1 VTAAVSPRQRSR
13 ARTFA
18 QDILS
23 VARRVREAEAGR
35 AWPAEKWQADPVGFA
50 TTILGVRL
58 WSAQVEI
65 LESIRD
71 HKRVAVAG
79 GRKIGKDF
87 ALAVAA
93 LWWYASFPDAR
104 VFMTAVSAKQVRDIL
119 YREVRQRFAQSGRC
133 AACRE
138 AKPDAPAPCTH
149 SAILTGKVGEL
160 PATGIT
166 AADFREIKGQT
177 ADAAEGLAG
186 FSGARL
192 LAIIDEASGYPDDLH
207 VAIRGNLAA
216 SGCREVLISNP
227 TRARGFFFDAFHK
240 GTGLY
245 KTIQVSSESSPNLVE
260 GREVFPALASGEW
273 IEDMKRDYGEE
284 SALYKI
290 HVKGE
295 FVLHEQGAI
304 FPVHAIEEAVRRWQ
318 DTPAE
323 GPLQVG
329 VDPAGEGGKGDESGF
344 AGRRGKKLVELVARR
359 GLSPE
364 GHVIEVL
371 GIIAKHGQS
380 TGERARVVVDRE
392 GETGAKVW
400 GAFVA
405 YVQAQGDACPFDLV
419 GVRSSERA
427 VRQPLVYDR
436 VRDELCAVLADWF
449 RDGGAIPDDPKLAKE
464 LHVFKWTEHV
474 SGRTK
479 AIPKDKI
486 REELGRSPD
495 RADAVSLAC
504 WGPQYA
510 GATTQTAAT
519 EQVAP
524 DPYESTPDRVFDPY
538 AGASSAPGHDRVFDP
553 YK

>member
-1 VTAAVSPRQRSR
+1 MTAAPSPRQRSR
-13 ARTFA
+13 ARTFN
-18 QDILS
+18 QDILT
-23 VARRVREAEAGR
+23 VARRVRESEAGR

-58 WSAQVEI
+58 WSAQIEI

-71 HKRVAVAG
+71 HGRVAVAG

-93 LWWYASFPDAR
+93 LWWFASFPDAR

-119 YREVRQRFAQSGRC
+119 YREIRQRFARSGRC
-133 AACRE
+133 VACV
-138 AKPDAPAPCTH
+138 AKDRDAPAPCPH
-149 SAILTGKVGEL
+149 SAIITGKVGEL
-160 PATGIT
+160 PATGIVSP
-166 AADFREIKGQT
+166 DFREIKGQT

-192 LAIIDEASGYPDDLH
+192 LAIVDEASGYPDELH

-216 SGCREVLISNP
+216 AGCREVLISNP

-240 GTGLY
+240 HDTY
-245 KTIQVSSESSPNLVE
+245 KTIQVSSESTPNVLE
-260 GREVFPALASGEW
+260 DREAYPGLASREW
-273 IEDMKRDYGEE
+273 IAEMRRDYGEE

-295 FVLHEQGAI
+295 FVLHEQGSI
-304 FPVHAIEEAVRRWQ
+304 FPVHAIEEAKRRWSE
-318 DTPAE
+318 TPAD
-323 GPLQVG
+323 GPLSIG
-329 VDPAGEGGKGDESGF
+329 VDPAGEGGKGDESAF
-344 AGRRGKKLVELVARR
+344 AARRGKKCAELVARR

-364 GHVIEVL
+364 GHVVEAL
-371 GIIAKHGQS
+371 GLLAKHGHG
-380 TGERARVVVDRE
+380 TGEPARIVVDRE

-400 GAFVA
+400 GAFVS
-405 YVQAQGDACPFDLV
+405 YVQAQGEACPFDLV

-427 VRQPLVYDR
+427 QRQPLVYDR
-436 VRDELCAVLADWF
+436 VRDELCAALADWF
-449 RDGGAIPDDPKLAKE
+449 RDGGAIPEDPKLEKE
-464 LHVFKWTEHV
+464 LHVFKWTEHI

-495 RADAVSLAC
+495 RADALSLSC
-504 WGPQYA
+504 WGSSYV
-510 GATTQTAAT
+510 GATAIAEITTSAQ
-519 EQVAP
+519 P
-524 DPYESTPDRVFDPY
+524 DAHAMQADQVFDPY
-538 AGASSAPGHDRVFDP
+538 AAQGGAYHDRTFDP